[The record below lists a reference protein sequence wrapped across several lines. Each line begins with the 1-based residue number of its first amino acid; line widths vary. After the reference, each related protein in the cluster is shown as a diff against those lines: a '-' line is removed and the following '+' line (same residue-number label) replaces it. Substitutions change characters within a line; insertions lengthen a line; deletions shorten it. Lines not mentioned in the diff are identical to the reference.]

1 MPAASRGMNRFVQ
14 AVAIRTIPI
23 VYVLLT
29 YNLWWAAPAGSVLI
43 VLLARVA
50 WPGNARQALGL
61 SIPGKTLAAALALSC
76 AILAG
81 SFWLT
86 GAIAA
91 DAGVG
96 FMPVYA
102 NARGLTLLMHT
113 LGQVLNEE
121 MVLGALLLRFLQS
134 RLKTIH
140 PALLSVA
147 AALAFALL
155 HAAFYG
161 LQPPR
166 APNYGFIAAA
176 ALVALF
182 AAGVARN
189 NFILRTG
196 HIGYA
201 LALHAGWNIAFM
213 DGLFLVPGSGAEL
226 TEPAMFNLVLGDP
239 RMIAVTAV
247 LMAASFALYAQ
258 GSPRLT

>member
-1 MPAASRGMNRFVQ
+1 MNRIIQ
-14 AVAIRTIPI
+14 AIAIRTIPV

-29 YNLWWAAPAGSVLI
+29 YNVWWAAPAGTLLI

-50 WPGNARQALGL
+50 WPGKARQVLGL
-61 SIPGKTLAAALALSC
+61 AIPVKALAAALLLAC

-91 DAGVG
+91 GAGVRYV
-96 FMPVYA
+96 PLYA
-102 NARGLTLLMHT
+102 NTRGLTLLVHT
-113 LGQVLNEE
+113 LGQILNEE
-121 MVLGALLLRFLQS
+121 VVLGALLLRFMQS
-134 RLKTIH
+134 RLKTAH
-140 PALLSVA
+140 PAVLSVV

-161 LQPPR
+161 LQPTR
-166 APNYGFIAAA
+166 APNYGYLAAA
-176 ALVALF
+176 TLVALF

-189 NFILRTG
+189 NCILCTR

-213 DGLFLVPGSGAEL
+213 DGLFFTPGSGLEL
-226 TEPAMFNLVLGDP
+226 AEPAMFNLVLWDP
-239 RMIAVTAV
+239 RMVAVTAV
-247 LMAASFALYAQ
+247 LMAASFGLYAQ
-258 GSPRLT
+258 GNPRRKPQVSS